1 MDKEREDEVEAHAFD
16 ATREATRAA
25 ARSQE
30 PRDEAEVEAHS
41 VDATREATRQATREA
56 T

>member
-1 MDKEREDEVEAHAFD
+1 MDKEREDEVEAHAYD

-25 ARSQE
+25 ARNEE
-30 PRDEAEVEAHS
+30 PRDEADVEAHS
-41 VDATREATRQATREA
+41 LDAAREATATTEA

>member
-1 MDKEREDEVEAHAFD
+1 MDEEREDDVEAHAFD

-25 ARSQE
+25 ARNEE
-30 PRDEAEVEAHS
+30 PRDEDDVELHS
-41 VDATREATRQATREA
+41 VDAAREATTTTEA